1 MDIKELGT
9 YAENTWCP
17 GCGNFG
23 ILNAFKKAI
32 VKLEEKGISK
42 NNIVMVTGIGCHAK
56 MFDYVNINSIYA
68 LHGRDMATAQ
78 GIKIGNPDLKIVN
91 FSGDGDAMGEGLE
104 HVIFAAKRNSNITII
119 MHNNGVYAL
128 TLGQYSPVSK
138 KGWKGP
144 STPRGSVEEPLNA
157 LSLLLEAGAT
167 FLARGYTARIP
178 QLVDLIVQA
187 IEHKGFAFVEVL
199 QPCVSWNNTYELY
212 NKITDVLDREP
223 KTYEEAMIIAK
234 KKDKL
239 PLGVIYRTQKPVFH
253 EQLYGIHNPAKN
265 RMNRNQRLEKINK
278 ILQIK

>member
-56 MFDYVNINSIYA
+56 IYDYVNLNSIYA

-78 GIKIGNPDLKIVN
+78 GVKIGNPDLKIVN

-157 LSLLLEAGAT
+157 LSLMLEAGAT
-167 FLARGYTARIP
+167 FLARGYTAKIP

-212 NKITDVLDREP
+212 NKITEVLDREP

-239 PLGVIYRTQKPVFH
+239 PLGIIYRTQKPVFH

-265 RMNRNQRLEKINK
+265 RMNRSQRLEKINK

>member
-56 MFDYVNINSIYA
+56 MFDYVNLNSIYA

-278 ILQIK
+278 ILK

>member
-9 YAENTWCP
+9 YAENTWCS

-56 MFDYVNINSIYA
+56 IYDYVNLNSIYA

-78 GIKIGNPDLKIVN
+78 GVKIGNPDLKIVN

-157 LSLLLEAGAT
+157 LSLMLEAGAT
-167 FLARGYTARIP
+167 FLARGYTAKIP

-212 NKITDVLDREP
+212 NKITEVLDREP

-239 PLGVIYRTQKPVFH
+239 PLGIIYRTQKPVFH

-265 RMNRNQRLEKINK
+265 RMNRSQRLEKINK